1 MHRKRLGSTIGHMSW
16 LVRLKRRSL
25 ILKDVEERY
34 QESQSSNLA
43 KVLGLAELT
52 FLGIGSIVGAGIY
65 VLVGF
70 TAHDIAG

>member
-1 MHRKRLGSTIGHMSW
+1 MQRKRLGSIIGHMSW
-16 LVRLKRRSL
+16 LIRLKRRSL

-34 QESQSSNLA
+34 RESESSNLA
-43 KVLGLAELT
+43 RVLGLPELT

>member
-1 MHRKRLGSTIGHMSW
+1 M
-16 LVRLKRRSL
+16 
-25 ILKDVEERY
+25 ILKDVEERF
-34 QESQSSNLA
+34 QESHSSNLA